1 MNRAASA
8 PVTTF
13 RSELHQ
19 MQVTLKAKN
28 HDWTFA
34 ADSGESL
41 LQAALRAGLHAPYE
55 CATGTCGSCRVHLV
69 VGEVADAWPEA
80 PGRGNDTDA
89 RLMCQCKALGDCEI
103 VAKGYVYSAD
113 QAPATADRVSGR
125 ITELRQLTPDVIEFT
140 VVPDAPLRY
149 LAGQFVTLE
158 HADINGP
165 RGYSMTRYAP
175 DGSSLSFV
183 IKRFPGGGWSEWI
196 FAKGDTLI
204 GDELQIVG
212 PFGRATFSP
221 DLGMNIACIAGG
233 SGVAGMRAII
243 ERGVEDGYFTQYR
256 GALFFGV
263 RTPKDAF
270 WLEELDTLS
279 ERGGNKLSITVA
291 YSNEGVDP
299 AQQERFSNL
308 DFAEGFVHE
317 VAAKGL
323 KGRFNN
329 LRAYLAGPP
338 PAVDGAQRMLLVEG
352 KMPPS
357 NIRYDKFS

>member
-1 MNRAASA
+1 
-8 PVTTF
+8 
-13 RSELHQ
+13 
-19 MQVTLKAKN
+19 MQVTLKSKN

-34 ADSGESL
+34 AHGGESL
-41 LQAALRAGLHAPYE
+41 LQAAMRAGLHVPYE
-55 CATGTCGSCRVHLV
+55 CATGTCGSCRVDLIA
-69 VGEVADAWPEA
+69 GELQDAWPEA
-80 PGRGNDTDA
+80 PGRGDDPNA
-89 RLMCQCKALGDCEI
+89 RLMCQCKAVSDCEI
-103 VAKGYVYSAD
+103 SAKGYVYSTDHLPVA
-113 QAPATADRVSGR
+113 ADRVSGR
-125 ITELRQLTPDVIEFT
+125 ITDLRQLTPDVIEFT
-140 VVPDAPLRY
+140 VTPDTPLRY

-158 HADINGP
+158 HADVKGP
-165 RGYSMTRYAP
+165 RGYSMTRHAP

-183 IKRFPGGGWSEWI
+183 IKRLPGGGWSEWI
-196 FAKGDTLI
+196 FAKGDALL
-204 GDELQIVG
+204 GSVLQIVG

-243 ERGVEDGYFTQYR
+243 ERGVEDGYFMQYR

-270 WLEELDTLS
+270 WLEELDALS
-279 ERGGNKLSITVA
+279 GKGGNKLSITIA

-299 AQQERFSNL
+299 AQQERFPNL
-308 DFAEGFVHE
+308 GFAEGFVHE
-317 VAAKGL
+317 IAAAGL

-338 PAVDGAQRMLLVEG
+338 PAVDAAQRMLLVEG
-352 KMPPS
+352 KMSPA

>member
-1 MNRAASA
+1 
-8 PVTTF
+8 
-13 RSELHQ
+13 
-19 MQVTLKAKN
+19 MQITLKAKN
-28 HDWTFA
+28 RDWIFPA
-34 ADSGESL
+34 ESSESL

-55 CATGTCGSCRVHLV
+55 CATGTCGSCRVQLIA
-69 VGEVADAWPEA
+69 GEVEDGWPEA
-80 PGRGNDTDA
+80 PGRGEDLNA

-103 VAKGYVYSAD
+103 SAKGYVYSAD
-113 QAPATADRVSGR
+113 HAPATAERVAGR

-158 HADINGP
+158 HADVKGP

-175 DGSSLSFV
+175 DGSLLSFV

-196 FAKGDTLI
+196 FGKGDTLI
-204 GDELQIVG
+204 GSELQIVG

-243 ERGVEDGYFTQYR
+243 ERGVEDGFFKQYR

-270 WLEELDTLS
+270 WLEELDALS
-279 ERGGNKLSITVA
+279 EKGGNKLSITIA
-291 YSNEGVDP
+291 YSNEPVDP
-299 AQQERFSNL
+299 EQQERFPNL
-308 DFAEGFVHE
+308 DFTQGFVHE
-317 VAAKGL
+317 AAAAGL

-338 PAVDGAQRMLLVEG
+338 PAVDAAQRILLMEG
-352 KMPPS
+352 KMAPS
-357 NIRYDKFS
+357 NILYDKFS